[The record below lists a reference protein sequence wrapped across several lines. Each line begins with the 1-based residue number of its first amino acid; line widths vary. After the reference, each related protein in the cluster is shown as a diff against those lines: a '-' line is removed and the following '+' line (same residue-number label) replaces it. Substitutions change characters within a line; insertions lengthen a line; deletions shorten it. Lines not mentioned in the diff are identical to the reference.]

1 MQLPPFLKP
10 GDRVGIAA
18 PARWVDRGDL
28 SLFCKMMEKHGWEVQ
43 IADVYERFGQFAGN
57 DSARLQNLQE
67 LLDNPEIRAVFCAR
81 GGYGTARLLE
91 GLEVLIDGEP
101 AGQLQETGTVART
114 AFPIEEGEHTI
125 VVAHPEWEC
134 QPARFT
140 LGRGE
145 RSIVLF
151 LALRRATDGHG
162 GSIRQLVFML

>member
-1 MQLPPFLKP
+1 MRTHGMRLRFYMFVTGFFL
-10 GDRVGIAA
+10 VGVILLAGV
-18 PARWVDRGDL
+18 PLLQDDESVVVVD
-28 SLFCKMMEKHGWEVQ
+28 FE
-43 IADVYERFGQFAGN
+43 AG
-57 DSARLQNLQE
+57 
-67 LLDNPEIRAVFCAR
+67 V
-81 GGYGTARLLE
+81 RLLE